1 MDEPF
6 EHRDIT
12 FGDTVRVKATP
23 ETEAAGLAGLTGEV
37 CGQSVPSISGAS
49 PIIGPMNEDY
59 AVNVFFADR
68 DEAHWFVEQLLEFV
82 DHTPGAELR
91 LDGVAGQWVR
101 DADGKWELTADV
113 PDAPEARPGLLGRLL
128 KRITG

>member
-1 MDEPF
+1 MNQPL
-6 EHRDIT
+6 EHRDIS

-23 ETEAAGLAGLTGEV
+23 DTEAAGLAGLTGEV
-37 CGQSVPSISGAS
+37 NGQSVPSISGAS
-49 PIIGPMNEDY
+49 PIIGPLTEDY

-68 DEAHWFVEQLLEFV
+68 DESHWFAEQLLEFV
-82 DHTPGAELR
+82 DHTPGAALR

-101 DADGKWELTADV
+101 DGNGKWELTADV
-113 PDAPEARPGLLGRLL
+113 PDTPEAKPGLLGRLL

>member
-1 MDEPF
+1 MDQPL

-12 FGDTVRVKATP
+12 FGDTVRVRATP
-23 ETEAAGLAGLTGEV
+23 ETEAEGLAGLTGEV
-37 CGQSVPSISGAS
+37 NGQSVPSISGAS
-49 PIIGPMNEDY
+49 PIIGPLTEDY

-68 DEAHWFVEQLLEFV
+68 NESHWFAEQLLEFV
-82 DHTPGAELR
+82 DHTPGAELQ
-91 LDGVAGQWVR
+91 LEGVASQWVR

-113 PDAPEARPGLLGRLL
+113 PDAPQARPGLLGRLL

>member
-1 MDEPF
+1 MAQEI
-6 EHRDIT
+6 EHQDIA

-23 ETEAAGLAGLTGEV
+23 ETEAAGVAGLTGEV
-37 CGQSVPSISGAS
+37 YGQSVPSISGAS
-49 PIIGPMNEDY
+49 PIIGSPAEDY

-68 DEAHWFVEQLLEFV
+68 NEGYWFAEQLLEFV
-82 DHTPGAELR
+82 DHTPGAALR

-113 PDAPEARPGLLGRLL
+113 PDAPDARPGLLGRLL
-128 KRITG
+128 KRMTG

>member
-1 MDEPF
+1 MDQPF

-12 FGDTVRVKATP
+12 FGDTVRVKTTP

-37 CGQSVPSISGAS
+37 YGQSVPSISGAS
-49 PIIGPMNEDY
+49 PIIGPQSEDY
-59 AVNVFFADR
+59 AVNVFFAER
-68 DEAHWFVEQLLEFV
+68 NESHWFVEQLLEFV
-82 DHTPGAELR
+82 DHTPGAALR

-101 DADGKWELTADV
+101 HADGNWELTADV
-113 PDAPEARPGLLGRLL
+113 PDAPEAKPGLLGRLL

>member
-1 MDEPF
+1 MVQPS
-6 EHRDIT
+6 EHRDIE
-12 FGDTVRVKATP
+12 FGDTVRIKATP

-37 CGQSVPSISGAS
+37 YGQSVPSISGAS
-49 PIIGPMNEDY
+49 PIIGPLTEDY

-68 DEAHWFVEQLLEFV
+68 NEGHWFAEPVLEFV
-82 DHTPGAELR
+82 GHTPGAELR

-113 PDAPEARPGLLGRLL
+113 PDAPEVKPGLLGRLL
-128 KRITG
+128 KRITR

>member
-37 CGQSVPSISGAS
+37 YGQSVPSISGAS
-49 PIIGPMNEDY
+49 PIIGPLSKDY
-59 AVNVFFADR
+59 AVNVFFTDR
-68 DEAHWFVEQLLEFV
+68 NETHWFAEQLLEFV
-82 DHTPGAELR
+82 HHTPGAELQ

-101 DADGKWELTADV
+101 DADGKWELPADV
-113 PDAPEARPGLLGRLL
+113 PDAPESKPGLLGRLF